1 MKNIGTLYRFE
12 LRKILSRKVTWIF
25 LAVILLYCIISIV
38 TVSNSNAITLENIDE
53 SGALGTISFTNKE
66 YFSQSREAG
75 KRISGQLMDDT
86 FFAEMG
92 KSVPEFDVIEL
103 EENEFYNSEL
113 AYFLFQDATY
123 YHVYN
128 IVDGLVENP
137 RTISAK
143 DFYSALEMDR
153 ERMWDREEL
162 TDSEKD
168 YWREQASEIEAP
180 FIYNRPWV
188 ATSLLFD
195 FLYNLLD
202 ILPLA
207 VAVCLCTIFSED
219 RNMRVEALIFSSK
232 NSRPLFVAK
241 ILAGVTGALLVA
253 LSVIGTTLITHFV
266 IYGAEGLDA
275 IIQMSDSTSALSIQL
290 FQFILAQIIWLI
302 LLAMVYA
309 GVTMLTSIL
318 THNGIA
324 SFLIPVAVM
333 LFISDF
339 IDPTNSSRIADYL
352 PHNLV
357 GWSAEYNCHL
367 VNILGVQMNCL
378 QFAPLL
384 YGGMALILLI
394 LCRFGWRCNASSK
407 NSFHIC
413 KKT

>member
-1 MKNIGTLYRFE
+1 MKNLGTLYRFE
-12 LRKILSRKVTWIF
+12 LRKIFSRKLTWVF

-38 TVSNSNAITLENIDE
+38 TVSNSNTITLEYIDE
-53 SGALGTISFTNKE
+53 SGTLATISLTNKE

-75 KRISGQLMDDT
+75 QKISSQPMDDT

-92 KSVPEFDVIEL
+92 QSVPEFDVFEL

-123 YHVYN
+123 YHVYS

-137 RTISAK
+137 RTISAE
-143 DFYSALEMDR
+143 DFYSALEMVR
-153 ERMWDREEL
+153 ERVWDREEL

-168 YWREQASEIEAP
+168 YWREQAAEIETP

-188 ATSLLFD
+188 ATPLLFD
-195 FLYNLLD
+195 FIYNLLD

-219 RNMRVEALIFSSK
+219 RNMRIEELIFSSK
-232 NSRPLFVAK
+232 NSRRPLFAAK

-253 LSVIGTTLITHFV
+253 VSVIGTTMITHFV

-275 IIQMSDSTSALSIQL
+275 VIQMSDSSSALSIKL

-309 GVTMLTSIL
+309 GMTMLTSIL
-318 THNGIA
+318 THNGIVA
-324 SFLIPVAVM
+324 FLIPVAVM

-339 IDPTNSSRIADYL
+339 IDPTNTSRIADYL

-357 GWSAEYNCHL
+357 GWGAEYNCHL

-384 YGGMALILLI
+384 YGGIALVLLF
-394 LCRFGWRCNASSK
+394 LCGLGWRRIAS
-407 NSFHIC
+407 N
-413 KKT
+413 KK

>member
-1 MKNIGTLYRFE
+1 MKNLGTLYRFE
-12 LRKILSRKVTWIF
+12 LRKIFSRKLTWVF
-25 LAVILLYCIISIV
+25 FAVILLYCIISIV
-38 TVSNSNAITLENIDE
+38 TVSNSNTITLEYIDE
-53 SGALGTISFTNKE
+53 SGALATISLTNKE

-75 KRISGQLMDDT
+75 QKISGQPMDDT

-92 KSVPEFDVIEL
+92 QSVPEFDVFEL

-137 RTISAK
+137 RTISAE
-143 DFYSALEMDR
+143 DFYSALEMVR

-168 YWREQASEIEAP
+168 YWREQAAEIETP

-188 ATSLLFD
+188 ATPLLFD
-195 FLYNLLD
+195 FIYNLLD

-219 RNMRVEALIFSSK
+219 RNMRIEALTFSSK
-232 NSRPLFVAK
+232 NSRRPLFAAK
-241 ILAGVTGALLVA
+241 ILAGVTGALLIAV
-253 LSVIGTTLITHFV
+253 SVIGTTMITHFV

-275 IIQMSDSTSALSIQL
+275 VIQMSDSTSALSIKL

-309 GVTMLTSIL
+309 GMTMLTSIL

-324 SFLIPVAVM
+324 AFLIPVAVM

-339 IDPTNSSRIADYL
+339 IDPTNTSRIADYL

-357 GWSAEYNCHL
+357 GWGAEYNCHL
-367 VNILGVQMNCL
+367 VNIFGVQMNCL

-384 YGGMALILLI
+384 YGGIALALLF
-394 LCRFGWRCNASSK
+394 LCGFGWRRIAS
-407 NSFHIC
+407 N
-413 KKT
+413 KK

>member
-1 MKNIGTLYRFE
+1 MKNLGTLYRFE
-12 LRKILSRKVTWIF
+12 LRKIFSRKLTWVF
-25 LAVILLYCIISIV
+25 FAVILLYCIISIV
-38 TVSNSNAITLENIDE
+38 TVSNSNTITLEYIDE
-53 SGALGTISFTNKE
+53 SGALATISLTNKE

-75 KRISGQLMDDT
+75 QKISGQPMDDT

-92 KSVPEFDVIEL
+92 QSVPEFDVFEL

-137 RTISAK
+137 RTISAE
-143 DFYSALEMDR
+143 DFYSALEMVR

-168 YWREQASEIEAP
+168 YWREQAAEIETP

-188 ATSLLFD
+188 ATPLLFD
-195 FLYNLLD
+195 FIYNLLD

-219 RNMRVEALIFSSK
+219 RNMRIEALIFSSK
-232 NSRPLFVAK
+232 NSRRPLFAAK
-241 ILAGVTGALLVA
+241 ILAGVTGALLIAV
-253 LSVIGTTLITHFV
+253 SVIGTTMITHFV

-275 IIQMSDSTSALSIQL
+275 VIQMSDSTSALSIKL

-309 GVTMLTSIL
+309 GMTMLTSIL

-324 SFLIPVAVM
+324 AFLIPVAVM

-339 IDPTNSSRIADYL
+339 IDPTNTSRIADYL

-357 GWSAEYNCHL
+357 GWGAEYNCHL
-367 VNILGVQMNCL
+367 VNIFGVQMNCL

-384 YGGMALILLI
+384 YGGIALALLF
-394 LCRFGWRCNASSK
+394 LCGFGWRRIAS
-407 NSFHIC
+407 N
-413 KKT
+413 KK

>member
-12 LRKILSRKVTWIF
+12 LRKILSRKLTWIF
-25 LAVILLYCIISIV
+25 LAVILLYCIISII
-38 TVSNSNAITLENIDE
+38 TVSNSNAIMLKYPDE
-53 SGALGTISFTNKE
+53 SGTIATISFTNKE
-66 YFSQSREAG
+66 YFSKSHEAG
-75 KRISGQLMDDT
+75 QKIAGQPMDDT

-92 KSVPEFDVIEL
+92 QSVPEFDEIEL
-103 EENEFYNSEL
+103 ADGEFYDSEL
-113 AYFLFQDATY
+113 AYFLYQDATY
-123 YHVYN
+123 YHVWN

-143 DFYSALEMDR
+143 DYYSALEMVR

-168 YWREQASEIEAP
+168 YWREQVSEIETP

-188 ATSLLFD
+188 ATPLLFD

-232 NSRPLFVAK
+232 NSRRPLFVAK

-253 LSVIGTTLITHFV
+253 VLVIGTTLITHFA
-266 IYGAEGLDA
+266 IYGAEGLNA
-275 IIQMSDSTSALSIQL
+275 VIQMSDSMSALSIKL
-290 FQFILAQIIWLI
+290 FQFILAQVIWLI

-309 GVTMLTSIL
+309 GITMLTSIL
-318 THNGIA
+318 SHNGIA

-333 LFISDF
+333 LFVSDF
-339 IDPTNSSRIADYL
+339 IDPTNASRMADYL

-357 GWSAEYNCHL
+357 GWGAEYNCHL

-384 YGGMALILLI
+384 YGGIAIILLI
-394 LCRFGWRCNASSK
+394 LCRFGWRCTASSK
-407 NSFHIC
+407 KRIHAP
-413 KKT
+413 KM

>member
-1 MKNIGTLYRFE
+1 MKNLGTLYRFE
-12 LRKILSRKVTWIF
+12 LRKIFSRKLTWVF

-38 TVSNSNAITLENIDE
+38 TVSNSNTITLEYIDE
-53 SGALGTISFTNKE
+53 SGALATISLTNKE

-75 KRISGQLMDDT
+75 QKISGQPMDDT

-92 KSVPEFDVIEL
+92 QSVPEFDVFEL

-137 RTISAK
+137 RTISAE
-143 DFYSALEMDR
+143 DFYSALEMVR

-168 YWREQASEIEAP
+168 YWREQAAEIETP

-188 ATSLLFD
+188 ATPLLFD
-195 FLYNLLD
+195 FIYNLLD

-219 RNMRVEALIFSSK
+219 RNMRIEALIFSSK
-232 NSRPLFVAK
+232 NSRRPLFAAK
-241 ILAGVTGALLVA
+241 ILAGGTGALLVA
-253 LSVIGTTLITHFV
+253 VSVIGTTMITHFV

-275 IIQMSDSTSALSIQL
+275 AIQMSDSTSALSIKL

-309 GVTMLTSIL
+309 GMTMLTSIL

-324 SFLIPVAVM
+324 AFLIPVAVM

-339 IDPTNSSRIADYL
+339 IDPTNTSRIADYL

-357 GWSAEYNCHL
+357 GWGAEYNCHL
-367 VNILGVQMNCL
+367 VNIFGVQMNCL

-384 YGGMALILLI
+384 YGGIALALLF
-394 LCRFGWRCNASSK
+394 LCGFGWRRIAS
-407 NSFHIC
+407 N
-413 KKT
+413 KK

>member
-12 LRKILSRKVTWIF
+12 LRKILSRKLTWIF

-38 TVSNSNAITLENIDE
+38 TVSKSNAILLKYPDE
-53 SGALGTISFTNKE
+53 SGTIATISFTNKE
-66 YFSQSREAG
+66 YFSKSQEAG
-75 KRISGQLMDDT
+75 QKIAGQPMDDT

-92 KSVPEFDVIEL
+92 QSVPEFDEIEL
-103 EENEFYNSEL
+103 ADGEFYDSEL

-123 YHVYN
+123 YHVWN
-128 IVDGLVENP
+128 IVDGSVENP
-137 RTISAK
+137 RTISAE
-143 DFYSALEMDR
+143 DYYSALEMVR

-168 YWREQASEIEAP
+168 YWREQASEVETP

-188 ATSLLFD
+188 ATPLLFD

-202 ILPLA
+202 ILPLT

-232 NSRPLFVAK
+232 NSRRPLFVAK

-266 IYGAEGLDA
+266 IYGAEGLNA
-275 IIQMSDSTSALSIQL
+275 VIQMSDSTSALSIKL
-290 FQFILAQIIWLI
+290 FQFILAQVIWLI

-333 LFISDF
+333 LFVSDF
-339 IDPTNSSRIADYL
+339 IDPTNASRIADYL

-357 GWSAEYNCHL
+357 GWGAEYNCHL
-367 VNILGVQMNCL
+367 VNIFSIQMNCL

-384 YGGMALILLI
+384 YGGIAIILLI
-394 LCRFGWRCNASSK
+394 LCGFGWKCTASSK
-407 NSFHIC
+407 
-413 KKT
+413 KRAYTPKM

>member
-1 MKNIGTLYRFE
+1 MKNIGTLYCFE
-12 LRKILSRKVTWIF
+12 LRKILSRKITWIF

-38 TVSNSNAITLENIDE
+38 TVSNSNAIMLKYPDE
-53 SGALGTISFTNKE
+53 SGTIATISFTNKE
-66 YFSQSREAG
+66 YFSKSHEAG
-75 KRISGQLMDDT
+75 QKIAGQPMDDS

-92 KSVPEFDVIEL
+92 QSVPEFDEIEL
-103 EENEFYNSEL
+103 ADGEFYDSEL

-123 YHVYN
+123 YHVWN
-128 IVDGLVENP
+128 IVDGSVENP
-137 RTISAK
+137 WTISAE
-143 DFYSALEMDR
+143 DYYSALEMVR

-168 YWREQASEIEAP
+168 YWREQASEVETP

-188 ATSLLFD
+188 ATPLLFD

-219 RNMRVEALIFSSK
+219 RNMRVEVLVFSSK
-232 NSRPLFVAK
+232 NSRRPLLAAK
-241 ILAGVTGALLVA
+241 MLAGITSALLVA
-253 LSVIGTTLITHFV
+253 VLVIGTTLITHFV
-266 IYGAEGLDA
+266 IYGAEGLNA
-275 IIQMSDSTSALSIQL
+275 VIQMCDSTSALSIKL
-290 FQFILAQIIWLI
+290 FQFILAQVIWLI
-302 LLAMVYA
+302 LFTMVYA

-333 LFISDF
+333 LFVSDF
-339 IDPTNSSRIADYL
+339 IDPTNTSRIADYL

-357 GWSAEYNCHL
+357 GWGAEYNCHL
-367 VNILGVQMNCL
+367 VNIFGVQMNCL

-384 YGGMALILLI
+384 YGGIALILLT
-394 LCRFGWRCNASSK
+394 LCGFGWKCTASSK
-407 NSFHIC
+407 KRIHAP
-413 KKT
+413 KM

>member
-12 LRKILSRKVTWIF
+12 LRKILSRKITWIF

-38 TVSNSNAITLENIDE
+38 TVSKSNAILLKYPDE
-53 SGALGTISFTNKE
+53 SGMIATISFTNKE
-66 YFSQSREAG
+66 YFSKSQEAG
-75 KRISGQLMDDT
+75 QKIAGQLMDDT

-92 KSVPEFDVIEL
+92 QSVPEFDEIEL
-103 EENEFYNSEL
+103 ADGEVYDSEL
-113 AYFLFQDATY
+113 GYFLLQDTTY
-123 YHVYN
+123 YHVWN

-137 RTISAK
+137 RTISAE
-143 DFYSALEMDR
+143 DFYSTLEMVR
-153 ERMWDREEL
+153 ERMWNREEL

-168 YWREQASEIEAP
+168 YWREQASEIETP

-188 ATSLLFD
+188 ATPLLFD

-219 RNMRVEALIFSSK
+219 RNMRVEVLVFSSK
-232 NSRPLFVAK
+232 NSRRPLLAAK
-241 ILAGVTGALLVA
+241 MLAGITSALLVA
-253 LSVIGTTLITHFV
+253 VLVIGTTLITHFV
-266 IYGAEGLDA
+266 IYGAEGLNTV
-275 IIQMSDSTSALSIQL
+275 IQMCDSTSALSIKL
-290 FQFILAQIIWLI
+290 FQFIIVQVIWLI
-302 LLAMVYA
+302 FLAMVYA

-339 IDPTNSSRIADYL
+339 IDPTNTSRIADYL

-357 GWSAEYNCHL
+357 GWGAEYNCHL
-367 VNILGVQMNCL
+367 VNILGVHLNCL

-384 YGGMALILLI
+384 YGGIALILLT
-394 LCRFGWRCNASSK
+394 LCGFGWRCTASSK
-407 NSFHIC
+407 KRVLASKI
-413 KKT
+413 

>member
-1 MKNIGTLYRFE
+1 MKNIGTLYCFE
-12 LRKILSRKVTWIF
+12 LRKILSRKITWIF
-25 LAVILLYCIISIV
+25 LAAILLYCIISIV
-38 TVSNSNAITLENIDE
+38 TVSKSNAILLKYPDE
-53 SGALGTISFTNKE
+53 SGMIATISFTNKE
-66 YFSQSREAG
+66 YFSKSQEAG
-75 KRISGQLMDDT
+75 QKIAGQPMDDT

-92 KSVPEFDVIEL
+92 QSVPEFDEIEL
-103 EENEFYNSEL
+103 ADGEVYDSEL
-113 AYFLFQDATY
+113 AYFLLQDATY
-123 YHVYN
+123 YQVWN

-137 RTISAK
+137 RTISAE
-143 DFYSALEMDR
+143 DFYSTLEMVR

-168 YWREQASEIEAP
+168 YWREQASEIETP

-188 ATSLLFD
+188 ATPLLFD

-219 RNMRVEALIFSSK
+219 RNMRVEVLVFSSK
-232 NSRPLFVAK
+232 NSRRPLLAAK
-241 ILAGVTGALLVA
+241 MLAGITSALLVA
-253 LSVIGTTLITHFV
+253 VLVIGTTLITHFV
-266 IYGAEGLDA
+266 IYGAEGLNTV
-275 IIQMSDSTSALSIQL
+275 IQMCDSTSALSIKL
-290 FQFILAQIIWLI
+290 FQFIIVQVIWLI

-339 IDPTNSSRIADYL
+339 IDPTNTSRIADYL

-357 GWSAEYNCHL
+357 GWGAEYNCHL
-367 VNILGVQMNCL
+367 VNILGVHLNCL

-384 YGGMALILLI
+384 YGGIALILLT
-394 LCRFGWRCNASSK
+394 LCGFGWRCTA
-407 NSFHIC
+407 
-413 KKT
+413 